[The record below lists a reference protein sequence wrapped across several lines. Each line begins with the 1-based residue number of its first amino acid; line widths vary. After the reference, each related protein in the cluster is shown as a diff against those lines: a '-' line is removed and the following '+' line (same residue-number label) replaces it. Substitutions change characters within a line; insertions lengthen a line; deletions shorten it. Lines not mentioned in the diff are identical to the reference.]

1 MPLPTGKILNN
12 RYRIVKLLG
21 QGGFGAVYRAWDTNF
36 QMPCALKENTETSA
50 AAQRQ
55 FMREATMLHTLRHE
69 SLPLVKDY
77 FQIPGQGQYLV
88 MDFVDGDDLQTILD
102 RRAAPLAEEEVL
114 NWLSEIC
121 TALEYLHTR
130 QPPVIHRDIK
140 PANIKITPEGRAV
153 LVDFGISKVYD
164 PDLPTTQGARA
175 VTPGFSPFE
184 QYGNA
189 PTDSRTDIYALGATA
204 YNLLTGLIP
213 PESISRMA
221 GQEMPSPIEVNHIL
235 SENTSQVIL
244 TAMKLMPNERF
255 TEISIMRASLKNSE
269 LPVHVSTG
277 PAIATQTARIP
288 EIHSPTPPPDPQ
300 ASPQA
305 PEVVTPEAPAKVKAA
320 SSIPAAQAAAPVKH
334 RRRSRWPAVVFGLL
348 VAAAIGIGAVLL
360 FGGWIDFGSS
370 EEPSGGP
377 IPEEHSPLNGDWV
390 GFAEEYG
397 GEQAFFDLIV
407 HINHNPG
414 DEGMS
419 GVIVIVFPDGH
430 GEEYPFEGPFDGE
443 RFRFIIEN
451 GWHFQGHHEGEKL
464 MGEIFHECFDCEA
477 WAYFEWYRE

>member
-1 MPLPTGKILNN
+1 MPLQTGQILNN

-36 QMPCALKENTETSA
+36 QMACALKENTETSA

-55 FMREATMLHTLRHE
+55 FMREAKMLHTLRHE

-77 FQIPGQGQYLV
+77 FQMPGEGQYLV

-102 RRAAPLAEEEVL
+102 RRAAPLAEEDVL
-114 NWLSEIC
+114 GWLDEIC

-189 PTDSRTDIYALGATA
+189 P
-204 YNLLTGLIP
+204 

-221 GQEMPSPIEVNHIL
+221 GQEMPSPAEVNPIL
-235 SENTSQVIL
+235 SENTSQVIV
-244 TAMKLMPNERF
+244 AAIKLMPDERF
-255 TEISIMRASLKNSE
+255 NEISIMRTALKNTE
-269 LPVHVSTG
+269 VPVHISTG
-277 PAIATQTARIP
+277 PAIATQIARAP
-288 EIHSPTPPPDPQ
+288 VPPVIKPSTDP
-300 ASPQA
+300 SGP
-305 PEVVTPEAPAKVKAA
+305 PLENIPEAPGKVEAA
-320 SSIPAAQAAAPVKH
+320 SPIPAGQAAAPAKH
-334 RRRSRWPAVVFGLL
+334 RRKSRLAGVMIGILML
-348 VAAAIGIGAVLL
+348 AAIGIGAVLL
-360 FGGWIDFGSS
+360 FGGWIDFGPGEEPNGGPIS
-370 EEPSGGP
+370 EEPIS
-377 IPEEHSPLNGDWV
+377 LNGDWV
-390 GFAEEYG
+390 GFAEEFG
-397 GEQAFFDLIV
+397 GEQAFFDLMV

-419 GVIVIVFPDGH
+419 GVIVIVYPDGH
-430 GEEYPFEGPFDGE
+430 GEEHPFEGPIDGE
-443 RFRFIIEN
+443 SFRFVIEN
-451 GWHFQGHHEGEKL
+451 GWHFQGFYEGEKVA
-464 MGEIFHECFDCEA
+464 GEIFHECFDCEA